1 MDCPECG
8 HENTEGAW
16 LCINCGDKL
25 PRPETAEVEESQK
38 TAEAEEPS
46 QFAPKISENL
56 RKLRDQ
62 TERERSA
69 SERSAS
75 DRGSHGTA
83 PKPGAGRFLGLSV
96 GVWAAVAVVLI
107 AFAIAVSIL
116 Q

>member
-25 PRPETAEVEESQK
+25 PRPETAEVEASQE
-38 TAEAEEPS
+38 TAAGEEPS
-46 QFAPKISENL
+46 RFAPKISENL
-56 RKLRDQ
+56 RKLRDE

-69 SERSAS
+69 SQQ
-75 DRGSHGTA
+75 DSHGTA
-83 PKPGAGRFLGLSV
+83 SKPGAGRFLGLPV
-96 GVWAAVAVVLI
+96 GVWAAVAVMLI
-107 AFAIAVSIL
+107 VFVIAISNL